1 MAGWFFVFRK
11 IGSPLFAKARMMQ
24 FRQGS
29 LPVFAWLK
37 GLAQSLPRST
47 RWLMLF
53 SLAINLLLLVAPL
66 YMLQVYDRVLTSGS
80 LDTLIWLTVIAVF
93 LLSVYGAAEA
103 GRRRLSAVAGQQLEQ
118 TYAERAFRRF
128 GSKLDEPGALPRD
141 LGNAARLAGPL
152 SSGTILAFCDLP
164 FSPLFMI
171 VLAMIHPILGI
182 LGLAGGAAVFA
193 LAVAAE
199 AATRDPSER
208 TSAVQAQASR
218 YVEGLARQRSA
229 LIAMGLVER
238 ARDLWA
244 GLRQSGAAIATDA
257 SRKESLF
264 TAISRAARQILQII
278 MLCAGAWLALEQQI
292 SPGGIVASSIVLS
305 RALAPVDLIVGSW
318 RGLVQARTAWR
329 ESNERMGELAT
340 EAPFLPLPRP
350 AAQLSLDRVAARLP
364 GNEVDLIRPFSA
376 EIAGGSLIALTG
388 NNGSGKTT
396 LLQTLAG
403 AWPIA
408 GGVAMLGGRSIHA
421 WPDSD
426 RGQYVGYLPQDVELL
441 PATIAQNIARLNAAP
456 PEAIIA
462 AAEAAG
468 AHQTILGLP
477 DGYETLIG
485 PGGAH
490 LSAGQRQAIGLA
502 RVLFGDPVLM
512 LLDEPS
518 AHLDEA
524 AAASAIASIKG
535 QAARGAIVLVA
546 THDPRLLTHAT
557 QIYTIAHGT
566 ITAHAPQR
574 RDIPITLRRKE
585 ALV

>member
-1 MAGWFFVFRK
+1 MPTRPT
-11 IGSPLFAKARMMQ
+11 S
-24 FRQGS
+24 S
-29 LPVFAWLK
+29 PVFAWLRA
-37 GLAQSLPRST
+37 LAQSLPRT
-47 RWLMLF
+47 MRWLMLF

-66 YMLQVYDRVLTSGS
+66 YMLQVYDSVLTSGS
-80 LDTLIWLTVIAVF
+80 LDTLIWLTVIAIF

-103 GRRRLSAVAGQQLEQ
+103 GRRRLGAIAGQQLETTFSQ
-118 TYAERAFRRF
+118 RAFQRF
-128 GSKLDEPGALPRD
+128 GSALDDPGALPRD
-141 LGNAARLAGPL
+141 LGNATRLAGPF

-164 FSPLFMI
+164 FSPLFLV
-171 VLAMIHPILGI
+171 VLVMIHPLLGA
-182 LGLAGGAAVFA
+182 LGLAGGAIVFV
-193 LAVAAE
+193 LAVMAE
-199 AATRDPSER
+199 IATRDPSER
-208 TSAVQAQASR
+208 SSAVQAQASR
-218 YVEGLARQRSA
+218 LAEGLARQRSA
-229 LIAMGLVER
+229 LVAMGLVER

-244 GLRQSGAAIATDA
+244 ALRQSDAATAIDA
-257 SRKESLF
+257 SRKEALF
-264 TAISRAARQILQII
+264 TATSRAARQILQIM

-318 RGLVQARTAWR
+318 RSLVQARSAWR
-329 ESNERMGELAT
+329 DSTERLGDLAP
-340 EAPFLPLPRP
+340 EDPFLPLPRP
-350 AAQLSLDRVAARLP
+350 AALLSLDRVAARLP
-364 GNEVDLIRPFSA
+364 GSAVDLIRPFSA

-388 NNGSGKTT
+388 TNGSGKTT

-408 GGVAMLGGRSIHA
+408 GGTAMLGGRSIHA

-441 PATIAQNIARLNAAP
+441 PATIAQNIARLSEAP
-456 PEAIIA
+456 SEAIIA

-468 AHQTILGLP
+468 AHQLILGLP
-477 DGYETLIG
+477 DGYQTLIG

-490 LSAGQRQAIGLA
+490 LSAGQKQAIGLA

-518 AHLDEA
+518 AHLDED
-524 AAASAIASIKG
+524 AAASAIAAIS
-535 QAARGAIVLVA
+535 ARVTRGAIALVA

-557 QIYTIAHGT
+557 HIYAIAQGT
-566 ITAHAPQR
+566 ITARAPLR

-585 ALV
+585 AEA

>member
-1 MAGWFFVFRK
+1 M
-11 IGSPLFAKARMMQ
+11 PL
-24 FRQGS
+24 RQTS
-29 LPVFAWLK
+29 SPVFTWLRA
-37 GLAQSLPRST
+37 LAKNLPRT
-47 RWLMLF
+47 LRWLMLF

-66 YMLQVYDRVLTSGS
+66 YMLQVYDSVLTSGS

-93 LLSVYGAAEA
+93 LLSIYGAAEA
-103 GRRRLSAVAGQQLEQ
+103 GRRRLGAIAGQKLES
-118 TYAERAFRRF
+118 AFSERAFQRF
-128 GSKLDEPGALPRD
+128 GTALDDPAALPRD
-141 LGNAARLAGPL
+141 LGNATRLAGPF

-164 FSPLFMI
+164 FSPLFLI
-171 VLAMIHPILGI
+171 VLVMIHPLLGL
-182 LGLAGGAAVFA
+182 LGLAGGVAVFA

-199 AATRDPSER
+199 ISTRDPSER

-218 YVEGLARQRSA
+218 LAEGLARQRSA
-229 LIAMGLVER
+229 LVAMGLVER

-244 GLRQSGAAIATDA
+244 TLRQSDAATATEA

-264 TAISRAARQILQII
+264 TAVSRAVRQILQIM
-278 MLCAGAWLALEQQI
+278 MLCAGAWLALDQQI

-318 RGLVQARTAWR
+318 RSLVQARGAWR
-329 ESNERMGELAT
+329 DSAERLSALAPES
-340 EAPFLPLPRP
+340 PFLPLPRP
-350 AAQLSLDRVAARLP
+350 AALLSLDRVAARLP
-364 GNEVDLIRPFSA
+364 NSEIDLVRPFSA

-388 NNGSGKTT
+388 MNGSGKTT

-408 GGVAMLGGRSIHA
+408 GGVAMLGGRSIHG

-441 PATIAQNIARLNAAP
+441 PATIAQNIARLSKTSG
-456 PEAIIA
+456 EAIIA

-468 AHQTILGLP
+468 AHQLILGLT

-490 LSAGQRQAIGLA
+490 LSAGQKQAIGLA
-502 RVLFGDPVLM
+502 RVLFDTPVLM
-512 LLDEPS
+512 LLDEPT

-524 AAASAIASIKG
+524 AAAIAIAAIGDRVKL
-535 QAARGAIVLVA
+535 GAIALVA
-546 THDPRLLTHAT
+546 THDPRLLSHAT
-557 QIYTIAHGT
+557 QIYTIAQGT
-566 ITAHAPQR
+566 ITARAPMR

-585 ALV
+585 AEA